1 MKVLGA
7 KVPDKF
13 YDDFK
18 NKINGSISSNVY
30 VACKNYLKLIVNQ
43 VNHTH
48 NGKNTRC
55 EYQSTQSVKL
65 QETHGNASKF
75 MNMKKSDLIIISAL
89 IIIVILI
96 FVTIIVSSSGLV

>member
-7 KVPDKF
+7 KVSDSF

-18 NKINGSISSNVY
+18 NKIDGSISSNVY
-30 VACKNYLKLIVNQ
+30 AACKNYLKSIVNQ

-48 NGKNTRC
+48 NDKNTRC
-55 EYQSTQSVKL
+55 EYQSTQNIKL

-75 MNMKKSDLIIISAL
+75 MNMEKLDLIIISAL

-96 FVTIIVSSSGLV
+96 FVTIIVSSRGLV